1 MDIQKPIIEKIAT
14 LKNLPTLPH
23 ILLKLITAC
32 NKKNGA
38 LSEVARIVEKDPSL
52 SVKIL
57 KLVNSAYYA
66 LPTKIE
72 SMDQAVALAGT
83 NTIKNMAFCA
93 SVYEAFS
100 KSSMNS
106 RFDLKVFWWHS
117 LQCAAL
123 SRLIAKKT
131 NFEQS
136 DEAFLCGLLHDIG
149 KLVLWVNF
157 GEEYGQLFA
166 DAGENSDRLLA
177 LENEFGANH
186 CEVGAWLLRRW
197 NLESFMADAVLY
209 HHEPNERIT
218 SAFPLVKIIHGSNL
232 LCRPSEEEQ
241 RDTSRLA
248 GMLFKIDP
256 TEIES
261 LQVAAD
267 KETAEVAESLG
278 IAIAKPQT
286 REALPDV
293 DEKKDEEK
301 RDELRETVQDA
312 ALLLGMVQQLIEAR
326 DRQAIFKAVTSGL
339 QILFDVQA
347 VLFFLYDADKDAFL
361 GASGSAEPRFSA
373 IEDLVVPA
381 QMDGSLL
388 ISSLRQKKPI
398 HSFETDGDPSPTTIL
413 DDQIIGLM
421 GREGMVCLP
430 LVAYGED
437 VGLLVLGL
445 DERDYPHLEKQFRL
459 LSLFAGQ
466 VASALHVDQM
476 RENRMKAIQKER
488 IKACSTLARKV
499 FHEVNNPLGI
509 IKNYLRILGMKL
521 SKLDV
526 SHDEIP
532 IISEEIDRVALIL
545 RQLATF
551 TEESALGQE
560 RVNINELLTDL
571 IKIVEESLLKT
582 AKVTLHLDLEPEL
595 PFVKASKN
603 GLKQVFINLI
613 KNATDAMTQGGNLSI
628 KTRYVDLSSPHVEAK
643 EKNALK
649 GYVEIMVSDDGPG
662 VPDDILS
669 KLFEPFVTSKGEGHS
684 GLGLSI
690 VHSLIQGFGGHIF
703 CESTVDKGTTFK
715 IEFPLAEK
723 V

>member
-1 MDIQKPIIEKIAT
+1 MDIEKPIIEKIAT

-52 SVKIL
+52 SVKVL
-57 KLVNSAYYA
+57 RLVNSAYYG
-66 LPTKIE
+66 LPNKIE
-72 SMDQAVALAGT
+72 SMDQAVTLAGT
-83 NTIKNMAFCA
+83 NTVKNMAFCA

-100 KSSMNS
+100 KSRMNGL
-106 RFDLKVFWWHS
+106 FDLKVFWWHS
-117 LQCAAL
+117 LRCAAL
-123 SRLIAKKT
+123 SRLIAKKI
-131 NFEQS
+131 NFEHS

-157 GEEYGQLFA
+157 EEEYGKLLA
-166 DAGENSDRLLA
+166 NAGDHSDRLLA

-209 HHEPNERIT
+209 HHEPNNRIA

-232 LCRPSEEEQ
+232 LSRPPEEE
-241 RDTSRLA
+241 RGEKSRMAEL
-248 GMLFKIDP
+248 LFHIDP
-256 TEIES
+256 AEMKS
-261 LQVAAD
+261 LQDAAD
-267 KETAEVAESLG
+267 RETAEVAESLG
-278 IAIAKPQT
+278 IAITKPQAP
-286 REALPDV
+286 EVLPDV
-293 DEKKDEEK
+293 DEEK
-301 RDELRETVQDA
+301 RDDLLDSVQDT
-312 ALLLGMVQQLIEAR
+312 ALLLGTVQQLVEAR
-326 DRQAIFKAVTSGL
+326 DRQAIFEAVTSGL
-339 QILFDVQA
+339 QILFDVHS
-347 VLFFLYDADKDAFL
+347 VLFFLYDSDKDAFL
-361 GASGSAEPRFSA
+361 GASGRADPRLSE
-373 IEDLVVPA
+373 IEDLMVPA

-388 ISSLRQKKPI
+388 ISSLRRNKPT
-398 HSFETDGDPSPTTIL
+398 HSFEPDRDGPFTIL
-413 DDQIIGLM
+413 DDQIIRLM

-430 LVAYGED
+430 LAAYGEE

-459 LSLFAGQ
+459 LSLFASQ

-532 IISEEIDRVALIL
+532 IISEEIDRIALIL

-551 TEESALGQE
+551 TEESALGRE
-560 RVNINELLTDL
+560 RVDINGLLTDL
-571 IKIVEESLLKT
+571 TKIVKESLKKT
-582 AKVTLHLDLEPEL
+582 SKVRLHLNLEPQL
-595 PFVKASKN
+595 PSVLASKN

-613 KNATDAMTQGGNLSI
+613 KNATDAMAQGGNLSI
-628 KTRYVDLSSPHVEAK
+628 RTRYVDLSTAKVDAK
-643 EKNALK
+643 EKDTLK
-649 GYVEIMVSDDGPG
+649 GYVEITVSDDGPG
-662 VPDDILS
+662 IPDDILS

-690 VHSLIQGFGGHIF
+690 VHSLVQGFGGHIF